1 MGVFLG
7 RFSVAPMLDHTDRH
21 CRYFHRLL
29 SRYALLYTEMVT
41 PEAILRG
48 KGDFLAYSPEE
59 QPLAL
64 QLGGSDPD
72 TLATCAQQAEQRGY
86 AEVNLNVGCPS
97 SRVQQGRFGACLMA
111 DAQRVATCIRAMQAQ
126 VRIPITVKTRL
137 GIDQQDSYP
146 FLAEFVQ
153 TVATEGGCNT
163 FIVHARKAWLNGLSP
178 KENREIPP
186 LDYSRVYRLKRDFPQ
201 LKIVINGGVR
211 SVIEVETH
219 LEQVDGVM
227 MGREA
232 YHNPRLLA
240 QIDQRLFDP
249 SARGSEPAALVEA
262 LYPYIERALQQGTP
276 LNRIT
281 RHLLGL
287 FHQLPGAR
295 RWRRYLSEQS
305 SAPQADLSVVIQA
318 LALVT
323 AARD

>member
-29 SRYALLYTEMVT
+29 SRHALLYTEMVT

-48 KGDFLAYSPEE
+48 RGDFLAYSPEE

-72 TLATCAQQAEQRGY
+72 TLAACAQQAERRGY

-97 SRVQQGRFGACLMA
+97 SRVQEGRFGACLMA
-111 DAQRVATCIRAMQAQ
+111 DAPRVATCIRAMQTQ
-126 VRIPITVKTRL
+126 VRIPVTVKTRL

-146 FLAEFVQ
+146 FLAEFVR

-201 LKIVINGGVR
+201 LKIVINGGVK

-240 QIDQRLFDP
+240 QIDQTLFDP
-249 SARGSEPAALVEA
+249 SAQGSEPEAVVEA

-305 SAPQADLSVVIQA
+305 SMPQADLSVVIQA

>member
-1 MGVFLG
+1 MVGFLG
-7 RFSVAPMLDHTDRH
+7 RFSVAPMLGHTDRH

-29 SRYALLYTEMVT
+29 SRHALLYTEMVT
-41 PEAILRG
+41 PEAILQGR
-48 KGDFLAYSPEE
+48 GDFLAYSPEE

-64 QLGGSDPD
+64 QLGGSHPD
-72 TLATCAQQAEQRGY
+72 TLAECARQAEQRGY

-111 DAQRVATCIRAMQAQ
+111 DAQQVASCVRAMQSQ

-137 GIDQQDSYP
+137 GIDQHDSYP
-146 FLAEFVQ
+146 FLADFVQ
-153 TVATEGGCNT
+153 TVATDGGCKI
-163 FIVHARKAWLNGLSP
+163 FIIHARKAWLAGLSP

-186 LDYSRVYRLKRDFPQ
+186 LDYSRVYQLKRDFPH
-201 LKIVINGGVR
+201 LKIVINGGVK
-211 SVIEVETH
+211 SVMEIKTH

-240 QIDQRLFDP
+240 QIDQTLFDP
-249 SARGSEPAALVEA
+249 SARVLPPEAVVEA
-262 LYPYIERALQQGTP
+262 LYPYIERVLQQESS
-276 LNRIT
+276 LHRIT

-295 RWRRYLSEQS
+295 RWRRYLSEHG
-305 SAPQADLSVVIQA
+305 SASQADLSVVMQA
-318 LALVT
+318 LALVS
-323 AARD
+323 AAR

>member
-1 MGVFLG
+1 MLG
-7 RFSVAPMLDHTDRH
+7 HTDRH

-29 SRYALLYTEMVT
+29 SRHALLYTEMVT
-41 PEAILRG
+41 PEAILQGR
-48 KGDFLAYSPEE
+48 GDFLAYSPEE

-64 QLGGSDPD
+64 QLGGSHPD
-72 TLATCAQQAEQRGY
+72 TLAECARQAEQRGY

-111 DAQRVATCIRAMQAQ
+111 DAQQVASCVRAMQSQ

-137 GIDQQDSYP
+137 GIDQHDSYP
-146 FLAEFVQ
+146 FLADFVQ
-153 TVATEGGCNT
+153 TVATDGGCKI
-163 FIVHARKAWLNGLSP
+163 FIIHARKAWLAGLSP

-186 LDYSRVYRLKRDFPQ
+186 LDYSRVYQLKRDFPH
-201 LKIVINGGVR
+201 LKIVINGGVK
-211 SVIEVETH
+211 SVMEIKTH

-240 QIDQRLFDP
+240 QIDQTLFDP
-249 SARGSEPAALVEA
+249 SARVLPPEAVVEA
-262 LYPYIERALQQGTP
+262 LYPYIERVLQQESS
-276 LNRIT
+276 LHRIT

-295 RWRRYLSEQS
+295 RWRRYLSEHG
-305 SAPQADLSVVIQA
+305 SASQADLSVVMQA
-318 LALVT
+318 LALVS
-323 AARD
+323 AAR